1 MRTWNNFIPTWSGK
15 RKKLWEVYTR
25 EWDRDISRG
34 IFLQKRKENIMRKL
48 RIEEHRIYIENQKRI
63 WAEVIDTILHD
74 SYLSQSSW
82 NPAYYPPVPQ
92 YTIPTGRSYTWD
104 EIRVIQKAKKDA
116 RLSFVRDYLTI
127 TQSPMPS
134 ERFQEGID
142 FLNWVDPR
150 ILGSTIIYQRDI
162 DVITGSMRI
171 PDFLYLEST
180 SQVGYLVNLLVD
192 PQNKTPE
199 LIGVYVYQ
207 NPTILRELLDFLT
220 NLDVSNPD
228 DLMEARITLSELYWS
243 ITPKA

>member
-1 MRTWNNFIPTWSGK
+1 
-15 RKKLWEVYTR
+15 
-25 EWDRDISRG
+25 
-34 IFLQKRKENIMRKL
+34 
-48 RIEEHRIYIENQKRI
+48 
-63 WAEVIDTILHD
+63 
-74 SYLSQSSW
+74 
-82 NPAYYPPVPQ
+82 
-92 YTIPTGRSYTWD
+92 
-104 EIRVIQKAKKDA
+104 
-116 RLSFVRDYLTI
+116 
-127 TQSPMPS
+127 
-134 ERFQEGID
+134 
-142 FLNWVDPR
+142 
-150 ILGSTIIYQRDI
+150 
-162 DVITGSMRI
+162 MRI